1 MLYFRFPFTEK
12 IETLDLSSEKEVVSF
27 VSFDKKS
34 TLNFKGEIKEIS
46 PEDFLKTPIFSTA
59 ISDVLEEF
67 SPESENHY
75 QKKIATVIQFVK
87 ENQLS
92 KLVISRRKLLKFDGN
107 TVNLSQSFLNLCASY
122 PNAFVY
128 LFLDKGK
135 CWMGAFSE
143 VLGRFNKQS
152 GAFETMSLAGTL
164 PLSETWTQKEVQ
176 EQKTVTKFIT
186 EVLHNFSEKV
196 EISATQDHLSGNIK
210 HLRTDF
216 RASIQPENLEH
227 LISALHPTPAVCGI
241 PTDFCRKAISKF
253 EKYPRNFYAGYI
265 KVETVDFVQYF
276 VNLRCAEFLN
286 NAAFIYV
293 GGGITAESLPEKE
306 WRETELKA
314 EAILKNID
322 FEEILQGREF

>member
-1 MLYFRFPFTEK
+1 MLYFRFPFAEK
-12 IETLDLSSEKEVVSF
+12 IGTLNLSSEKEVVSF

-34 TLNFKGEIKEIS
+34 KLDFKGEIEEIS
-46 PEDFLKTPIFSTA
+46 SEEFLKTPIFSTD
-59 ISDVLEEF
+59 ISQMVKEVT
-67 SPESENHY
+67 PESEQHY
-75 QKKIATVIQFVK
+75 QKKIGTVIQFVK

-92 KLVISRRKLLKFDGN
+92 KLVISRRKLLKYDGN
-107 TVNLSQSFLNLCASY
+107 SVNLSQSFINLCASY

-128 LFLDKGK
+128 LFLEKGK

-164 PLSETWTQKEVQ
+164 PLSETWTQKELQ
-176 EQKTVTKFIT
+176 EQKTVTKFIE
-186 EVLHNFSEKV
+186 EVLNNFSEKI
-196 EISATQDHLSGNIK
+196 EISETQDHLSGNIK

-216 RASIQPENLEH
+216 KASIQPENLKE
-227 LISALHPTPAVCGI
+227 LIAALHPTPAVCGI
-241 PTDFCRKAISKF
+241 PTEFCREAISRF
-253 EKYPRNFYAGYI
+253 EEYPRNFYAGYI
-265 KVETVDFVQYF
+265 KVETADFIQYF

-293 GGGITAESLPEKE
+293 GGGITAESIPEKE
-306 WRETELKA
+306 WQETELKA

-322 FEEILQGREF
+322 FREKS